1 MPPKPKEPQFER
13 SKYRLKTFGR
23 NTAKKGEVTEAA
35 LGEALEEFGKVW
47 QVLADPAKD
56 NAFVVTF
63 KSTAAVDAALQRER
77 ITVGGRT
84 EVKLVALPLANP
96 SLEKKEQF
104 FLEFFSKTS
113 QKPSSMAVTDTFDSS
128 KVYPPGSDVHFSVQL
143 TNKAT
148 QPRELQGVLM
158 PYQTHKM
165 FTLSGTEG
173 KGAAKFPIKLPP
185 GGSHTQAVKFTSR
198 PHQQGIFK
206 HTMLFNFSNWVR
218 RRASSARAQFGA
230 QFRPAQF
237 GAQFSD
243 APLPLGAPQVYEHV
257 LTVNVAAPRSTEAD
271 LELLRP
277 SASFVPRPLA
287 PTAAGEDASVM
298 IPAFAPNDKCSLKGS
313 ALYLTLA
320 AGYSGKAALE
330 QHEVPI
336 DIHQIVEGK
345 KSSNFNPWK
354 TKANWRQRLHELLWL
369 EEAQMGVLT
378 RAYDLADVQAEAVP
392 ELREADGTVV
402 YPVESLVRVPCD
414 HLAEKRPSVQRG
426 DRVLAWAAGG
436 PAHIQ
441 HEGFVHQVEGG
452 ALVILFSRRGSRGS
466 CRCRRGCRCAS
477 PSTAS
482 RCD

>member
-1 MPPKPKEPQFER
+1 MPPKAAKEPQFER

-198 PHQQGIFK
+198 PLSICK
-206 HTMLFNFSNWVR
+206 
-218 RRASSARAQFGA
+218 
-230 QFRPAQF
+230 
-237 GAQFSD
+237 
-243 APLPLGAPQVYEHV
+243 
-257 LTVNVAAPRSTEAD
+257 
-271 LELLRP
+271 
-277 SASFVPRPLA
+277 
-287 PTAAGEDASVM
+287 
-298 IPAFAPNDKCSLKGS
+298 
-313 ALYLTLA
+313 
-320 AGYSGKAALE
+320 
-330 QHEVPI
+330 
-336 DIHQIVEGK
+336 
-345 KSSNFNPWK
+345 
-354 TKANWRQRLHELLWL
+354 
-369 EEAQMGVLT
+369 
-378 RAYDLADVQAEAVP
+378 
-392 ELREADGTVV
+392 
-402 YPVESLVRVPCD
+402 
-414 HLAEKRPSVQRG
+414 
-426 DRVLAWAAGG
+426 
-436 PAHIQ
+436 
-441 HEGFVHQVEGG
+441 
-452 ALVILFSRRGSRGS
+452 
-466 CRCRRGCRCAS
+466 
-477 PSTAS
+477 
-482 RCD
+482 

>member
-218 RRASSARAQFGA
+218 RRAISAQFWRA
-230 QFRPAQF
+230 IRRAIPPAQF
-237 GAQFSD
+237 VRRIS
-243 APLPLGAPQVYEHV
+243 
-257 LTVNVAAPRSTEAD
+257 
-271 LELLRP
+271 
-277 SASFVPRPLA
+277 
-287 PTAAGEDASVM
+287 
-298 IPAFAPNDKCSLKGS
+298 
-313 ALYLTLA
+313 LTLLSA
-320 AGYSGKAALE
+320 
-330 QHEVPI
+330 
-336 DIHQIVEGK
+336 
-345 KSSNFNPWK
+345 
-354 TKANWRQRLHELLWL
+354 
-369 EEAQMGVLT
+369 
-378 RAYDLADVQAEAVP
+378 
-392 ELREADGTVV
+392 
-402 YPVESLVRVPCD
+402 
-414 HLAEKRPSVQRG
+414 
-426 DRVLAWAAGG
+426 
-436 PAHIQ
+436 
-441 HEGFVHQVEGG
+441 
-452 ALVILFSRRGSRGS
+452 RR
-466 CRCRRGCRCAS
+466 RCMSTCS
-477 PSTAS
+477 PSTSPRRARPKPTSSSSVRRRRSCRGRS
-482 RCD
+482 RRRRRARTRR

>member
-218 RRASSARAQFGA
+218 RRAIRARNSARN
-230 QFRPAQF
+230 FRSAIRR
-237 GAQFSD
+237 AI
-243 APLPLGAPQVYEHV
+243 LR
-257 LTVNVAAPRSTEAD
+257 RSS
-271 LELLRP
+271 P
-277 SASFVPRPLA
+277 
-287 PTAAGEDASVM
+287 
-298 IPAFAPNDKCSLKGS
+298 
-313 ALYLTLA
+313 
-320 AGYSGKAALE
+320 
-330 QHEVPI
+330 
-336 DIHQIVEGK
+336 
-345 KSSNFNPWK
+345 
-354 TKANWRQRLHELLWL
+354 
-369 EEAQMGVLT
+369 
-378 RAYDLADVQAEAVP
+378 
-392 ELREADGTVV
+392 
-402 YPVESLVRVPCD
+402 
-414 HLAEKRPSVQRG
+414 
-426 DRVLAWAAGG
+426 
-436 PAHIQ
+436 
-441 HEGFVHQVEGG
+441 
-452 ALVILFSRRGSRGS
+452 SRR
-466 CRCRRGCRCAS
+466 CRCTSTCS
-477 PSTAS
+477 PSTSPRRARPKPTSSSSVRRRRSCRGRS
-482 RCD
+482 RRRRRARMRR

>member
-185 GGSHTQAVKFTSR
+185 GGSHTQAVKFLAAAPAGSSSTRCSSTSR
-198 PHQQGIFK
+198 TGCAAAAISAQFWRAIF
-206 HTMLFNFSNWVR
+206 R
-218 RRASSARAQFGA
+218 RNSARNS
-230 QFRPAQF
+230 
-237 GAQFSD
+237 SD

-271 LELLRP
+271 LG
-277 SASFVPRPLA
+277 S
-287 PTAAGEDASVM
+287 SVRRRRS
-298 IPAFAPNDKCSLKGS
+298 CH
-313 ALYLTLA
+313 AL
-320 AGYSGKAALE
+320 
-330 QHEVPI
+330 
-336 DIHQIVEGK
+336 
-345 KSSNFNPWK
+345 
-354 TKANWRQRLHELLWL
+354 
-369 EEAQMGVLT
+369 
-378 RAYDLADVQAEAVP
+378 
-392 ELREADGTVV
+392 
-402 YPVESLVRVPCD
+402 
-414 HLAEKRPSVQRG
+414 
-426 DRVLAWAAGG
+426 
-436 PAHIQ
+436 
-441 HEGFVHQVEGG
+441 
-452 ALVILFSRRGSRGS
+452 SRRK
-466 CRCRRGCRCAS
+466 RRARM
-477 PSTAS
+477 
-482 RCD
+482 RR

>member
-218 RRASSARAQFGA
+218 RRAISARNSPQFA
-230 QFRPAQF
+230 AE
-237 GAQFSD
+237 FSQRNRRAILRRS
-243 APLPLGAPQVYEHV
+243 AP
-257 LTVNVAAPRSTEAD
+257 
-271 LELLRP
+271 
-277 SASFVPRPLA
+277 
-287 PTAAGEDASVM
+287 
-298 IPAFAPNDKCSLKGS
+298 
-313 ALYLTLA
+313 
-320 AGYSGKAALE
+320 
-330 QHEVPI
+330 
-336 DIHQIVEGK
+336 
-345 KSSNFNPWK
+345 
-354 TKANWRQRLHELLWL
+354 
-369 EEAQMGVLT
+369 
-378 RAYDLADVQAEAVP
+378 
-392 ELREADGTVV
+392 
-402 YPVESLVRVPCD
+402 
-414 HLAEKRPSVQRG
+414 
-426 DRVLAWAAGG
+426 
-436 PAHIQ
+436 
-441 HEGFVHQVEGG
+441 
-452 ALVILFSRRGSRGS
+452 SRR
-466 CRCRRGCRCAS
+466 CRCTSTCS
-477 PSTAS
+477 PSTSPRRARPKPTSSSSGRRRRSCRGRS
-482 RCD
+482 RRRRRARMRR

>member
-218 RRASSARAQFGA
+218 RRAIRARNSARNSRRNFRSGIGA
-230 QFRPAQF
+230 QF
-237 GAQFSD
+237 
-243 APLPLGAPQVYEHV
+243 L
-257 LTVNVAAPRSTEAD
+257 
-271 LELLRP
+271 
-277 SASFVPRPLA
+277 
-287 PTAAGEDASVM
+287 
-298 IPAFAPNDKCSLKGS
+298 
-313 ALYLTLA
+313 
-320 AGYSGKAALE
+320 
-330 QHEVPI
+330 
-336 DIHQIVEGK
+336 
-345 KSSNFNPWK
+345 
-354 TKANWRQRLHELLWL
+354 
-369 EEAQMGVLT
+369 
-378 RAYDLADVQAEAVP
+378 
-392 ELREADGTVV
+392 
-402 YPVESLVRVPCD
+402 
-414 HLAEKRPSVQRG
+414 
-426 DRVLAWAAGG
+426 
-436 PAHIQ
+436 
-441 HEGFVHQVEGG
+441 
-452 ALVILFSRRGSRGS
+452 
-466 CRCRRGCRCAS
+466 
-477 PSTAS
+477 
-482 RCD
+482 

>member
-218 RRASSARAQFGA
+218 AILARTSGAQFGA
-230 QFRPAQF
+230 E
-237 GAQFSD
+237 FS
-243 APLPLGAPQVYEHV
+243 
-257 LTVNVAAPRSTEAD
+257 
-271 LELLRP
+271 LRNRR
-277 SASFVPRPLA
+277 A
-287 PTAAGEDASVM
+287 
-298 IPAFAPNDKCSLKGS
+298 IP
-313 ALYLTLA
+313 LTL
-320 AGYSGKAALE
+320 
-330 QHEVPI
+330 
-336 DIHQIVEGK
+336 
-345 KSSNFNPWK
+345 
-354 TKANWRQRLHELLWL
+354 R
-369 EEAQMGVLT
+369 
-378 RAYDLADVQAEAVP
+378 
-392 ELREADGTVV
+392 
-402 YPVESLVRVPCD
+402 SLS
-414 HLAEKRPSVQRG
+414 A
-426 DRVLAWAAGG
+426 
-436 PAHIQ
+436 
-441 HEGFVHQVEGG
+441 
-452 ALVILFSRRGSRGS
+452 RR
-466 CRCRRGCRCAS
+466 RCTSTCS
-477 PSTAS
+477 PSTSPRRARPKPTSSSSGRRRRSCHALS
-482 RCD
+482 RRKRRARTRR